1 MEFNDLTPEQQEMA
15 RACKT
20 PEDVLALAKEDGI
33 AQVEGNAALRS
44 NYAIMTCIAIYLRI
58 V

>member
-1 MEFNDLTPEQQEMA
+1 MEFNDLTPEQQERA

-20 PEDVLALAKEDGI
+20 PKFDFDGSPSGI
-33 AQVEGNAALRS
+33 AQVEGNATLRS
-44 NYAIMTCIAIYLRI
+44 NYAIMACIAIYLRI